1 VFDRVELADL
11 YQIKALFSSCGK
23 LIRRN
28 LKMLKKEAKWLD
40 LKNKSPD
47 LAFSILEEF
56 AEEFERI
63 KLTIQS
69 QAF

>member
-28 LKMLKKEAKWLD
+28 LKMLKKEAKWPD